1 MPNDSDKKGG
11 ADDKGYGK
19 PPKAHQ
25 FKPGQSGNPKGRPK
39 GSRNLLQLIS
49 KHAAKKVTVIEGGVE
64 KKMPRMDV
72 VIAAMFNKASKGDV
86 SAARLLTN
94 LILAASQ
101 LLGEDYQSGY
111 SDEDLQVIL
120 KEADWQAEL
129 VKLAEEQEQN
139 EF

>member
-1 MPNDSDKKGG
+1 MPNEKNNGG
-11 ADDKGYGK
+11 VENVGYGK

-39 GSRNLLQLIS
+39 GAGNLLKQIS
-49 KHAAKKVTVIEGGVE
+49 KHAAKKVMVIDGGVE
-64 KKMPRMDV
+64 KKMAKLDV
-72 VIAAMFNKASKGDV
+72 VLSAMFNKAAKGDV

-101 LLGEDYQSGY
+101 LPGEDYKSGY
-111 SDEDLQVIL
+111 SDEDLKVIL
-120 KEADWQAEL
+120 EEADWQAHL
-129 VKLAEEQEQN
+129 VKLSEEHAQD

>member
-1 MPNDSDKKGG
+1 MSDNNDKGG
-11 ADDKGYGK
+11 AEDVGYGK

-39 GSRNLLQLIS
+39 GAKNLLKLIA
-49 KHAAKKVTVIEGGVE
+49 KHAAKKVSVIEGGME

-72 VIAAMFNKASKGDV
+72 VITAMFNKASKGDV

-101 LLGEDYQSGY
+101 LPGEEYQSGY
-111 SDEDLQVIL
+111 SDEDLKVIL
-120 KEADWQAEL
+120 EEANWQAEL
-129 VKLAEEQEQN
+129 VKLAEEQEPD

>member
-101 LLGEDYQSGY
+101 LSGADYQSGY
-111 SDEDLQVIL
+111 SDEDLKVIL